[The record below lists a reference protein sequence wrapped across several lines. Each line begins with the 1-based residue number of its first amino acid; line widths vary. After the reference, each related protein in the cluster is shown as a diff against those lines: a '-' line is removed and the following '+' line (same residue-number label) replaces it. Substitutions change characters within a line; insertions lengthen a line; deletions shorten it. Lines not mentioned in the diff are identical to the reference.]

1 MPADFSFFVWL
12 WLVIPA
18 AIGLLLV
25 WVVALEVQ
33 QVYCNFLVWIRRLQ
47 DEIQVPCPKGQG
59 LPLTVDKGWS
69 ITSTPP

>member
-47 DEIQVPCPKGQG
+47 DENKNKI
-59 LPLTVDKGWS
+59 
-69 ITSTPP
+69 